1 MGGQPPVFLLGPQHG
16 AELRRGVAAA
26 AAPPVLP
33 LLRRKEATIDR
44 CVASPGDRRFPV
56 NNRKNT
62 GTWWYRLGQN
72 SPVERT
78 RNPSPAPLS
87 SRHREPRRTQTLLF
101 YIQKG
106 ISQITFW

>member
-26 AAPPVLP
+26 AALPVLP

-56 NNRKNT
+56 NNRKIQERG
-62 GTWWYRLGQN
+62 GTALG
-72 SPVERT
+72 RI
-78 RNPSPAPLS
+78 PLL
-87 SRHREPRRTQTLLF
+87 REPATRRPHRSPLDIGNPGVFRRCYIISKKVLVKSLF
-101 YIQKG
+101 
-106 ISQITFW
+106 